1 MFKKVLIAN
10 RSEIAVRVIRAC
22 RELGIKSVAVYSE
35 ADRESLHTRLADEA
49 VCIGPA
55 PSKLSYLS
63 FEAVLA
69 AARVTGADAIHP
81 GYGFLSENADFS
93 QACADAGVTFIG
105 PSPSAIRKL
114 GHKAT
119 GKQIAR
125 EAKVPV
131 VPGTQGLVDEAFLK
145 NAEKRV
151 ADEIGFPVMVKAAAG
166 GGGKG
171 LRLVQ
176 SPSDL
181 TRALT
186 TASAEAQ
193 AAFGDGAV
201 FIEKFI
207 QQPRHVEIQ
216 IVADGRGNVIAF
228 PERDCTVQRRHQ
240 KLIEE
245 SPSPAVPPETRLKM
259 QEAAVRLAKA
269 GGYSNAGTCE
279 FLFDREGNFYFIEVN
294 SRLQVEHPVTESV
307 TGLDLVVAQLLVA
320 SGEPIPFDQARA
332 SQIRAHA
339 IEHRINAED
348 PDRNFAP
355 SPGKITSLSL
365 PGGAGVRLDTHI
377 YAGYTVPSY
386 YDSLLMK
393 LISIAPDRKAAVAR
407 SLRALGELEIAGIHT
422 TRDFHR
428 KVLSRP
434 EFSSGDFDT
443 GFVEKMQKEEEAA
456 AAAAGAAK

>member
-1 MFKKVLIAN
+1 VAMFKKILISN

-35 ADRESLHTRLADEA
+35 ADRESLHVRLADEA

-55 PSKLSYLS
+55 PSKLSYLDFDAILS
-63 FEAVLA
+63 A
-69 AARVTGADAIHP
+69 AKVTGADAIHP
-81 GYGFLSENADFS
+81 GYGFLSENADFA

-105 PSPSAIRKL
+105 PTPDAIRKL

-119 GKQIAR
+119 GKDIAR
-125 EAKVPV
+125 GAQVPV
-131 VPGTQGLVDEAFLK
+131 VPGTKGLVDDAFLRD
-145 NAEKRV
+145 AEKTV
-151 ADEIGFPVMVKAAAG
+151 ARDIGFPVMVKAAAG

-171 LRLVQ
+171 LRFV
-176 SPSDL
+176 SEPSEL
-181 TRALT
+181 QKALT
-186 TASAEAQ
+186 TASSEAQ
-193 AAFGDGAV
+193 AAFGDGSV

-216 IVADGRGNVIAF
+216 IVADGRGNVVAF

-245 SPSPAVPPETRLKM
+245 SPSPAVPPETRRQM
-259 QEAAVRLAKA
+259 QEAAIRLAKA
-269 GGYSNAGTCE
+269 GGYANAGTVE
-279 FLFDREGNFYFIEVN
+279 FLFDREGKFYFIEVN

-307 TGLDLVVAQLLVA
+307 TGLDLVVAQILVA
-320 SGEPIPFDQARA
+320 SGEKIPFDQARA
-332 SQIRAHA
+332 SEIRCHA

-348 PDRNFAP
+348 PERNFAP

-393 LISIAPDRKAAVAR
+393 LISLAPDRKSAIAR
-407 SLRALGELEIAGIHT
+407 SLRALGELEIAGIKT

-428 KVLSRP
+428 TVLARP
-434 EFSSGDFDT
+434 EFASGVFDT
-443 GFVEKMQKEEEAA
+443 GFVEQMQKEQEPARA
-456 AAAAGAAK
+456 